1 MGLQQYCST
10 LRRRQAVAAHPLLNG
25 IDYLEVLDQESPEPT
40 LRQRTLL
47 VRLLKAV
54 PAGLTR
60 HNLQISGGVRIT
72 PVAVEW
78 VGSAAAADDLFTQGL
93 ITAAERDFFLAQPAP
108 DHLLLVRTN
117 AAGDFSTYRL
127 RLVTSLTDAQPPAG
141 FDLIL
146 VELPFSFKVE
156 CPSDFDCAPDD
167 ACPPEPPSAP
177 AINYLAK
184 DYTSFRQLLLD
195 RLALL
200 IPDWQERNAAD
211 LNIAL
216 VELLAY
222 AGDYLSYFQDAVATE
237 AYLGTARRRISVRRH
252 ARLLNYPMHDGCNA
266 RTWVYLEA
274 GAGADG
280 ALLPARDPI
289 TDLPTRFLSRIPQPV
304 ALAESDL
311 SQILSQY
318 PAEIFELTHDV
329 TLWTAHNRISFYTW
343 GDEAC
348 CLPAGTTRATLLDSA
363 DPAAQLRLQ
372 VGDVLIF
379 EEVRDPITGLTAD
392 ADPAHRWAVRLTEVT
407 PGEDTLF
414 EQAVVDIAWGLDDAL
429 PFPLCLSSVVDG
441 QLLEDVSVARGN
453 VALADHGRTL
463 MGEELPLP
471 AGHRR
476 YRPVLQQTGIT
487 FHAPLD
493 LTRPAALTLIQD
505 PHLALPAVSLTG
517 DGNLWNPQRDLL
529 ASDRFATEFV
539 VETESDGTAALRF
552 GDGQLFGAAPPTTL
566 PLQVTYR
573 IGNGRRGN
581 IGADALGHL
590 VAGVSGVT
598 RVRNPLPAVGG
609 VDAENLEEVRHYAP
623 QAFRRQERAVTEA
636 DYAAIAE
643 RHSEVQKAAATRRW
657 TGSWHTMFV
666 TVDRRG
672 GQPVDAAFEEDLR
685 LFLEPFRLAGHD
697 LEIDGPRFVALDI
710 AMTVCVAEGYFRSQV
725 QAALLELF
733 SAGRLPDG
741 RPGYFHPDNF
751 TFGQPVYLSP
761 IIAAAMSVPGV
772 LWVDMGDSP
781 GPLIVNHSPNRFQR
795 WGEAS
800 RGERA
805 AGVIEMARLEIA
817 RLDND
822 PSQPENGRLE
832 FFMQGG
838 LS

>member
-1 MGLQQYCST
+1 MGIQQFCSN
-10 LRRRQAVAAHPLLNG
+10 LRRRQAVAAHPTLNG
-25 IDYLEVLDQESPEPT
+25 IDYLEVLDQESPEAT

-47 VRLLKAV
+47 VRLLKPV

-60 HNLQISGGVRIT
+60 HNVQISGGVRVT
-72 PVAVEW
+72 PVTVEW
-78 VGSAAAADDLFTQGL
+78 VGTAAAAADLFTQGL
-93 ITAAERDFFLAQPAP
+93 ITAAERDFFLAQPAA

-117 AAGDFSTYRL
+117 AAGDFSTYYL
-127 RLVTSLTDAQPPAG
+127 RLVASLTDEQPPAG

-146 VELPFSFKVE
+146 VEVAFSFKVE

-167 ACPPEPPSAP
+167 TCPPEPPSAP

-184 DYTSFRQLLLD
+184 DYASFRQLLLD
-195 RLALL
+195 RLA
-200 IPDWQERNAAD
+200 IIMPDWQERNAAD
-211 LNIAL
+211 LQIAL

-222 AGDYLSYFQDAVATE
+222 AGDHLSYFQDAVATE
-237 AYLGTARRRISVRRH
+237 AYLGTARRRVSVRRH
-252 ARLLNYPMHDGCNA
+252 ARLLNYAMHDGCNA
-266 RTWVYLEA
+266 RTWVQLEV
-274 GAGADG
+274 GTGADG

-289 TDLPTRFLSRIPQPV
+289 TNLPTRFLSRIPQP
-304 ALAESDL
+304 LAIPETELGEVL
-311 SQILSQY
+311 SQH
-318 PAEIFELTHDV
+318 PAEIFELTHD
-329 TLWTAHNRISFYTW
+329 LSLRAAHNRISLYTW

-348 CLPAGTTRATLLDSA
+348 CLPAGATRATLRDSA
-363 DPAAQLRLQ
+363 DPAAALQLQ
-372 VGDVLIF
+372 VGDVLIL
-379 EEVRDPITGLTAD
+379 EEVLSPVTGLAAD
-392 ADPAHRWAVRLTEVT
+392 ADPTHRWAVRLTEVT
-407 PGEDTLF
+407 PGQDTLF
-414 EQAVVDIAWGLDDAL
+414 EQPVVAIAWGLDDAL
-429 PFPLCLSSVVDG
+429 PFPLCLSTVLDG
-441 QLLEDVSVARGN
+441 QLVEDVSLARGN

-463 MGEELPLP
+463 SGEELPLP

-487 FHAPLD
+487 FQTPLD
-493 LTRPAALTLIQD
+493 LTRPAALTLVQD
-505 PHLALPAVSLTG
+505 PRAALPAVSLDG

-539 VETESDGTAALRF
+539 VETESDGYAQLRF
-552 GDGQLFGAAPPTTL
+552 GDGQLFGAAPPTTT

-581 IGADALGHL
+581 LGADALGHI

-598 RVRNPLPAVGG
+598 RVRNPLPAAGG
-609 VDAENLEEVRHYAP
+609 VDPETLQEVRQYAP

-672 GQPVDAAFEEDLR
+672 GLPVDVAFEEELR
-685 LFLEPFRLAGHD
+685 LFMEPYRLAGHD

-725 QAALLELF
+725 LQALLTLF
-733 SAGRLPDG
+733 SSGLLPDG
-741 RPGYFHPDNF
+741 RPGTFHPDNF

-772 LWVDMGDSP
+772 LWVDMDDSP
-781 GPLIVNHSPNRFQR
+781 GQPNRFQR

-805 AGVIEMARLEIA
+805 AGVMEMDRLEIA

-838 LS
+838 L